1 MIFVLIGSEGLNIA
15 PLPSLGLE
23 YLDMEILTT
32 EPLDVKSLSVKLCA
46 VAPTSEDHIDRFLK
60 RLAVLPREVEID
72 MDVEAIVDRIGGIN
86 RRLKRGMETTLAEHS
101 LSHPDWQVLT
111 SLRLAADHRSSPGEL
126 SGDLELSS
134 GAMTSRLDRLEEAG
148 LVRRLPAPGDRR
160 GVIVE
165 LTETG
170 RQAWDTAASVQGRK
184 EAFFA
189 SALTKPEQKQLNDLL
204 RKLML
209 AFEAREDPKDSKH

>member
-1 MIFVLIGSEGLNIA
+1 MV
-15 PLPSLGLE
+15 
-23 YLDMEILTT
+23 T
-32 EPLDVKSLSVKLCA
+32 
-46 VAPTSEDHIDRFLK
+46 VAPTPEDHIDRFLK

-86 RRLKRGMETTLAEHS
+86 RRVKRGMERTLAEHG

-165 LTETG
+165 LTEQGRDAGTR
-170 RQAWDTAASVQGRK
+170 RQACRAAARRSSPQR
-184 EAFFA
+184 
-189 SALTKPEQKQLNDLL
+189 LTKPEQKQLNDLL

-209 AFEAREDPKDSKH
+209 AFEARDEEPPKH